1 MLAGLSE
8 PTLRAFAARANKLLP
23 GLYAWTAT
31 VALPAT
37 YPEVGWEARASSVA
51 ALVAL
56 VLGPWLSPA
65 RPALAR
71 LFGIHAFV
79 GFSLVTW
86 TLAVRAGV
94 SLAPEPLRAAL
105 GGLGWMVY
113 AFGWGEL
120 ARPLRVP
127 EDDPHV
133 LGGPA
138 LAPRALLPRRASAV
152 IGVGV
157 VGALL
162 LVILAWRVQRVPQT
176 VLGHAVALAAS
187 LWILSAA
194 TEIALTEAQSPR
206 GSAGER
212 LSRASGTLSLLLVLL
227 GVGLLWMVFGK

>member
-1 MLAGLSE
+1 MFAGLSE
-8 PTLRAFAARANKLLP
+8 PTVRAFAARANKLLP

-37 YPEVGWEARASSVA
+37 YPDAGWEARASSVA

-56 VLGPWLSPA
+56 VLGPWLSPT
-65 RPALAR
+65 RPALGR
-71 LFGIHAFV
+71 VLGIHAFV

-94 SLAPEPLRAAL
+94 PLAPEPVRAAF

-138 LAPRALLPRRASAV
+138 LTPRAVLPRRAGAV
-152 IGVGV
+152 IGLGAA
-157 VGALL
+157 GALL
-162 LVILAWRVQRVPQT
+162 LGILAWRVQRTPQT
-176 VLGHAVALAAS
+176 VMGHAVALAAG
-187 LWILSAA
+187 LWMLSAA
-194 TEIALTEAQSPR
+194 TEIALTEVQSPR
-206 GSAGER
+206 GSTGER
-212 LSRASGTLSLLLVLL
+212 LARVSGTLSLLLVFL
-227 GVGLLWMVFGK
+227 GLGLLWMVFGK

>member
-1 MLAGLSE
+1 MFAGLSE
-8 PTLRAFAARANKLLP
+8 PTIRAFAARANKLLP

-56 VLGPWLSPA
+56 VLGPWLSPT
-65 RPALAR
+65 RPALGR
-71 LFGIHAFV
+71 ILGIHAFI

-94 SLAPEPLRAAL
+94 SLAPEPIRAAF

-133 LGGPA
+133 LGGPP
-138 LAPRALLPRRASAV
+138 LSPRALLPRRASAV
-152 IGVGV
+152 FGIGVA
-157 VGALL
+157 GALL
-162 LVILAWRVQRVPQT
+162 LVILAWRVPGAPQN
-176 VLGHAVALAAS
+176 VLGHAVALAAG
-187 LWILSAA
+187 LWMLSAA

-206 GSAGER
+206 GSTSER
-212 LSRASGTLSLLLVLL
+212 LARASGTLSALLVLL
-227 GVGLLWMVFGK
+227 GLGLLWMVFGK